1 MATKEQVTE
10 YIDAEWEHGEDS
22 SLDHYWLDDVPDV
35 MLGSRA
41 SLIQNWVSPEV
52 ATILTKLVGNLIMIE
67 RLSKNRSNN
76 A

>member
-1 MATKEQVTE
+1 MATKEHVTE
-10 YIDAEWEHGEDS
+10 YINAQWEPGDDS
-22 SLDHYWLDDVPDV
+22 SIDHYWLDDVPDV

-52 ATILTKLVGNLIMIE
+52 ATRRTKLVGNLSMIE

>member
-10 YIDAEWEHGEDS
+10 YINAQWEPGDDS
-22 SLDHYWLDDVPDV
+22 SIDHYWLDNVPDV
-35 MLGSRA
+35 MLGSRL